1 VKSVVN
7 LAQMH
12 VKNVIMT
19 VTVLLVPPT
28 EKIHQNVHVLNIILK
43 LLFKE
48 FFSVKFVMLD
58 VLNVTTF
65 SICVNL
71 VLPTVTESMLQNV
84 NVQLVI

>member
-1 VKSVVN
+1 M
-7 LAQMH
+7 L

-28 EKIHQNVHVLNIILK
+28 DLTLHNVYVMNIILK
-43 LLFKE
+43 LKSKE
-48 FFSVKFVMLD
+48 LFSVKFVTLD

-71 VLPTVTESMLQNV
+71 VLKEVTESMLQNV
-84 NVQLVI
+84 NVQLVT